1 MRQTNIGIYYSGPE
15 LAENGSI
22 KLPFILSQAS
32 GILEIYKGSRI
43 LCFHQIDDLKDNR
56 FEHKRNKEQ
65 PL

>member
-32 GILEIYKGSRI
+32 QE
-43 LCFHQIDDLKDNR
+43 FLKST
-56 FEHKRNKEQ
+56 KEVEFFAFIK
-65 PL
+65 LMI